1 VTVATIALTKEN
13 IEEVI
18 RSDNMVI
25 LDFWADWCEPCK
37 TFGPTFEKVSEGHP
51 DVTFA
56 KVDVEAEME
65 LAQSFGVRSIP
76 TVAVLRDR
84 VVLFNQAGA
93 LPETDLED
101 VVTQGKAVDMAE
113 VHQEIERQQQAEG
126 ANDDAPGAG
135 AA

>member
-1 VTVATIALTKEN
+1 MASVALTKEN
-13 IEEVI
+13 IEDVI

-25 LDFWADWCEPCK
+25 VDFWADWCEPCK
-37 TFGPTFEKVSEGHP
+37 TFGPTFEKISDAHP

-56 KVDVEAEME
+56 KVDVEAEAE

-93 LPETDLED
+93 LPESDLES
-101 VVTQGKAVDMAE
+101 VVSQGKAVDMAE
-113 VHQEIERQQQAEG
+113 VHQEIERQQQAEAAG
-126 ANDDAPGAG
+126 GNG

>member
-1 VTVATIALTKEN
+1 MTTVTLTKDNLED
-13 IEEVI
+13 VI
-18 RSDNMVI
+18 RPDNMVV

-37 TFGPTFEKVSEGHP
+37 SFGPTFEKVSDDHP

-76 TVAVLRDR
+76 TVAILRDR

-93 LPETDLED
+93 LQESDLD
-101 VVTQGKAVDMAE
+101 SVVSQGKGVDMAA
-113 VHQEIERQQQAEG
+113 VHEEIARQQATG
-126 ANDDAPGAG
+126 APDG

>member
-1 VTVATIALTKEN
+1 MEGAMASVALTKEN
-13 IEEVI
+13 IEDVI

-25 LDFWADWCEPCK
+25 VDFWADWCEPCK
-37 TFGPTFEKVSEGHP
+37 TFGPTFEKISDAHP

-56 KVDVEAEME
+56 KVDVEAEAE

-93 LPETDLED
+93 LPESDLES
-101 VVTQGKAVDMAE
+101 VVSQGKAVDMAE
-113 VHQEIERQQQAEG
+113 VHQEIERQQQAEAAG
-126 ANDDAPGAG
+126 GNG

>member
-1 VTVATIALTKEN
+1 MATVTLTKDNLED
-13 IEEVI
+13 VI
-18 RSDNMVI
+18 QPDNMVI
-25 LDFWADWCEPCK
+25 VDFWADWCEPCK
-37 TFGPTFEKVSEGHP
+37 TFGPTFEKVSENHP

-93 LPETDLED
+93 LPESDLES
-101 VVTQGKAVDMAE
+101 VVTQGKNVDMGE
-113 VHQEIERQQQAEG
+113 VHQEIARQQQAEG
-126 ANDDAPGAG
+126 SPPPGGTA
-135 AA
+135 

>member
-1 VTVATIALTKEN
+1 LATVTLTKDN
-13 IEEVI
+13 LEEVI
-18 RSDNMVI
+18 KPDNMVI
-25 LDFWADWCEPCK
+25 VDFWADWCEPCK
-37 TFGPTFEKVSEGHP
+37 SFGPTFEKVSQDHP

-56 KVDVEAEME
+56 KVDVEAETE

-93 LPETDLED
+93 LPESDLES

-113 VHQEIERQQQAEG
+113 VHQEIARQQQAEG
-126 ANDDAPGAG
+126 AGGEA
-135 AA
+135 

>member
-1 VTVATIALTKEN
+1 VTTVTLTKDNLED
-13 IEEVI
+13 VI
-18 RSDNMVI
+18 RPDNMVV

-37 TFGPTFEKVSEGHP
+37 SFGPTFEKVSDDHP

-93 LPETDLED
+93 LPEGDLD
-101 VVTQGKAVDMAE
+101 SVVTQGKGVDMAA
-113 VHQEIERQQQAEG
+113 VHEEIARQQATGE
-126 ANDDAPGAG
+126 PGG

>member
-1 VTVATIALTKEN
+1 MTKDNVED
-13 IEEVI
+13 VI

-37 TFGPTFEKVSEGHP
+37 SFGPTFEKVSEDHP

-56 KVDVEAEME
+56 KVDVDAEME

-93 LPETDLED
+93 LPESALES
-101 VVTQGKAVDMAE
+101 VVEQGKAVDMAA
-113 VHQEIERQQQAEG
+113 VHDEIARNDQGGEG
-126 ANDDAPGAG
+126 TATA
-135 AA
+135 

>member
-1 VTVATIALTKEN
+1 VASVTLTKDN
-13 IEEVI
+13 LEEVI
-18 RSDNMVI
+18 RPDNMVV

-37 TFGPTFEKVSEGHP
+37 SFGPTFEKVSDGHA

-56 KVDVEAEME
+56 KVDVEAEPE

-76 TVAVLRDR
+76 TVAILRDR

-93 LPETDLED
+93 LPESDLD
-101 VVTQGKAVDMAE
+101 NVVSQGKGVDMAA
-113 VHQEIERQQQAEG
+113 VHEEIARQQQDG
-126 ANDDAPGAG
+126 DGQG

>member
-1 VTVATIALTKEN
+1 VTTVTLTKDNLED
-13 IEEVI
+13 VI
-18 RSDNMVI
+18 RPDNMVV

-37 TFGPTFEKVSEGHP
+37 SFGPTFEKVSDDHP

-76 TVAVLRDR
+76 TVAILRDR

-93 LPETDLED
+93 LQESDLD
-101 VVTQGKAVDMAE
+101 SVVSQGKGVDMAA
-113 VHQEIERQQQAEG
+113 VHEEIARQQATG
-126 ANDDAPGAG
+126 APDG

>member
-1 VTVATIALTKEN
+1 MATITLTKDN
-13 IEEVI
+13 LEEVI
-18 RSDNMVI
+18 KPDNMVI
-25 LDFWADWCEPCK
+25 VDFWADWCEPCK
-37 TFGPTFEKVSEGHP
+37 SFGPTFEKVSEDHP

-93 LPETDLED
+93 LPESDLES

-113 VHQEIERQQQAEG
+113 VHQEIARQQQAEG
-126 ANDDAPGAG
+126 AGGEA
-135 AA
+135 